1 MKTSA
6 LTRYYLIY
14 LIEIV
19 LIWGVMSL
27 VGIDFYFIIFLM
39 VGFVWPMTLMTPRL
53 KDKVYQTGG
62 RFSFLTVVYKL
73 NHFLQMLINKKNIWY
88 VSSLIR
94 LISPLLF
101 IVLVNIFGG
110 NGEFL
115 PIFIGWFL
123 FEVSHF
129 GFKRFYQEKEISP
142 LDDIISP

>member
-14 LIEIV
+14 LIEIILV
-19 LIWGVMSL
+19 WGVLSI

-39 VGFVWPMTLMTPRL
+39 VGFVWPMTLLTPKL
-53 KDKVYQTGG
+53 KDKVYNSQG
-62 RFSFLTVVYKL
+62 RFSFITIVYRM

-88 VSSLIR
+88 VTSVIR
-94 LISPLLF
+94 LISPILF
-101 IVLVNIFGG
+101 IALINIFGG

-115 PIFIGWFL
+115 PVLIGWFL

-129 GFKRFYQEKEISP
+129 VFKKYYQEKVITP